1 LQVQFYDL
9 VNLPPGVAAAAR
21 DEVSRIFA
29 LAGTEIDWVEAYSA
43 GPEAFE
49 VDFSGYS
56 MKNTPCAGLPQSAC
70 LRIRIIGGSP
80 PGLRAPALGYAL
92 PCAKYG
98 IRATVFYSR
107 VEELARASESS
118 PSVILGHVIAH
129 ELGHLL
135 LRSEKH
141 SATGVMRKSWTRS
154 DVRAALTGAM
164 FFTAHEAARIR
175 EALSGAAISADPS
188 PADRMERRYPTN
200 P

>member
-9 VNLPPGVAAAAR
+9 VNLPRGVAAAAR
-21 DEVSRIFA
+21 DQLSHIFA
-29 LAGTEIDWVEAYSA
+29 LAGTEIDWVEALSA

-56 MKNTPCAGLPQSAC
+56 MKKALCAGLPPSAC
-70 LRIRIIGGSP
+70 LRIRIIGRSP

-98 IRATVFYSR
+98 IHATIFYNR

-118 PSVILGHVIAH
+118 LGVILGHVMAH

-135 LRSEKH
+135 LRSEEH

-164 FFTAHEAARIR
+164 SFTAYEAARIR
-175 EALSGAAISADPS
+175 EALIGTAISADPS
-188 PADRMERRYPTN
+188 PADRTERRYRKSP
-200 P
+200 